1 MDIKDLNEII
11 IAGKYDL
18 DQKDDYLRSIMLPA
32 IKIEQAT
39 VFDVKGLS
47 KYGGNP
53 LVPENFE
60 WPRHKFGDYRFIAQF
75 NLSELPPGENQLP
88 KKGLLSIFVAYNEEN
103 TMAWTDDNYA
113 KVFYFENIEDLK
125 AYDNPNF
132 PDKYSLDVIFKQE
145 VDIPFKPELYR
156 TKGLNKRQVN
166 YVCTKVLEQTDKKYD
181 SYLLGY
187 PYYNSLKAYPR
198 ENENWTSLLTLRY
211 QSGFG
216 LYWNGRGYLMLFIE
230 KEKLAKR
237 DFSNVKSNAG

>member
-113 KVFYFENIEDLK
+113 KVFYFENIEDL
-125 AYDNPNF
+125 
-132 PDKYSLDVIFKQE
+132 
-145 VDIPFKPELYR
+145 
-156 TKGLNKRQVN
+156 
-166 YVCTKVLEQTDKKYD
+166 
-181 SYLLGY
+181 
-187 PYYNSLKAYPR
+187 
-198 ENENWTSLLTLRY
+198 
-211 QSGFG
+211 
-216 LYWNGRGYLMLFIE
+216 
-230 KEKLAKR
+230 
-237 DFSNVKSNAG
+237 